1 MKRYLQLVAAL
12 TVLICLAVAAF
23 NYVVDPYGIYRLT
36 TADSKRLSR
45 IDQFYFMRLSKPRL
59 LPRLKPDAVI
69 VGTSRS
75 STIKPQHPA
84 WQSNRGYNLA
94 VPGMTVYETLR
105 FVEHAHASA
114 PLKKLMIGLDFQ
126 AFMTAEPPL
135 RIGLTEQRLARTA
148 RDLRSIPYLRQSATD
163 ITDTLLSLAALSRS
177 AAALSGNGNTAQ
189 RRYFPDGTWETT
201 ARTVAGK
208 SGYVFM
214 GSDRLANHRNDA
226 FQSGNNMSL
235 FADMLRFCHRQK
247 IDTRLFVTPMHVF
260 MVDVWQQLGYAQQW
274 RNVHQQLVAVNE
286 TVANELGA
294 PPFTLVGFNNARGI
308 VDEPIDSGGNSE
320 AAWFHDGV
328 HFRYGLG
335 DAIMHSVWGN
345 SESIGTVLNKNT
357 ITPYLA
363 AVDALTESFL
373 ARQAGL
379 VADIRQRICART
391 PPLTATRDNA
401 HQSTDSYCDKRSL
414 Q

>member
-23 NYVVDPYGIYRLT
+23 NYVVDPYGIYRLAS
-36 TADSKRLSR
+36 ADSKRLSR

-59 LPRLKPDAVI
+59 LPLLKPDAVI

-84 WQSNRGYNLA
+84 WQGNRGYNLA

-105 FVEHAHASA
+105 FVEHAHASG

-135 RIGLTEQRLARTA
+135 RIGLTEQRLARTSH
-148 RDLRSIPYLRQSATD
+148 DLRSIAYWRQSATD
-163 ITDTLLSLAALSRS
+163 IADTLLSLAALSRS

-189 RRYFPDGTWETT
+189 RKYFPDGTWATT
-201 ARTVAGK
+201 SRTVAGK
-208 SGYVFM
+208 AGYVFM
-214 GSDRLANHRNDA
+214 GSDRLATHRNNA
-226 FQSGNNMSL
+226 FQSGKNMSL
-235 FADMLRFCHRQK
+235 FADLLRFCHRQK
-247 IDTRLFVTPMHVF
+247 IDTRLFVTPIHVF

-274 RNVHQQLVAVNE
+274 RNFHQQLVAVNE
-286 TVANELGA
+286 AVANEVGE
-294 PPFTLVGFNNARGI
+294 PPFKLVGFNNARGI
-308 VDEPIDSGGNSE
+308 VDEPIDSGGKSD

-335 DAIMHSVWGN
+335 DAIMRSVWGN
-345 SESIGTVLNKNT
+345 NESFGTVLNNNT
-357 ITPYLA
+357 VTPYLA
-363 AVDALTESFL
+363 AVDALTNSFL
-373 ARQAGL
+373 ARQPGL
-379 VADIRQRICART
+379 VTDIQQRICDRT
-391 PPLTATRDNA
+391 PPLKATHDNA
-401 HQSTDSYCDKRSL
+401 RKASDSFCGKAKL
-414 Q
+414 